1 MINSYAL
8 QISIM
13 KTLVIDAPYVHI
25 LGKKYAN
32 GDYRSW
38 ASLTP
43 TQYLSKMLEH
53 TGQVV
58 ALTSGLSIGETITMG
73 SVCRQVPSTFN
84 LSRPSYY
91 AVSLVL
97 LVPLIWWVSVWILSL
112 YRTNGVSRGQSL
124 VALLVA
130 GLTPAVQRE
139 FQGMSQA
146 NQYTLIKHA
155 RGVRVRLGEVGV
167 EEAHATLGLSH
178 EVEPL
183 RVRRNSF
190 WASYPSFKQIPS
202 LYIGVSKLE
211 SFRKL
216 SSPLL
221 ILLTLY
227 IHPSSLIVPF
237 SVLLSTQ
244 NS

>member
-146 NQYTLIKHA
+146 DQYTLIKYA

-190 WASYPSFKQIPS
+190 
-202 LYIGVSKLE
+202 
-211 SFRKL
+211 
-216 SSPLL
+216 
-221 ILLTLY
+221 
-227 IHPSSLIVPF
+227 
-237 SVLLSTQ
+237 
-244 NS
+244 

>member
-43 TQYLSKMLEH
+43 TQYLSKC
-53 TGQVV
+53 
-58 ALTSGLSIGETITMG
+58 SSI
-73 SVCRQVPSTFN
+73 QVPSTFN

-146 NQYTLIKHA
+146 DQYTLIKYA

-190 WASYPSFKQIPS
+190 
-202 LYIGVSKLE
+202 
-211 SFRKL
+211 
-216 SSPLL
+216 
-221 ILLTLY
+221 
-227 IHPSSLIVPF
+227 
-237 SVLLSTQ
+237 
-244 NS
+244 